1 MIKGSHQDKDITTI
15 NDYKHKPNKGGPQY
29 VRKMLASMKGEINSD
44 TVIVKDFNTPHIPMN
59 RSTKQK
65 ISKGMQALNDAMN

>member
-1 MIKGSHQDKDITTI
+1 
-15 NDYKHKPNKGGPQY
+15 
-29 VRKMLASMKGEINSD
+29 MKGEINSD
-44 TVIVKDFNTPHIPMN
+44 TVIVKDFKTPHIPMN